1 MQEPEPEEEMSENA
15 PTTPET
21 PANPPGKRR
30 RWLKILLISV
40 AVVVVGAVAA
50 SAAYIYSIDRS
61 VTRNIKREDALP
73 AESPTGAGQSA
84 RPTADPDAT
93 GAMNFVLLGSDSRDP
108 GDAGAGRSDS
118 IIIPWLGATVRR
130 RASSLAEIAP
140 ALACGNNPDSVSTRP
155 ALATR

>member
-21 PANPPGKRR
+21 PATPPRKRR

-61 VTRNIKREDALP
+61 VTQNIKREDVLP
-73 AESPTGAGQSA
+73 VESPTAAGQS
-84 RPTADPDAT
+84 
-93 GAMNFVLLGSDSRDP
+93 P
-108 GDAGAGRSDS
+108 G
-118 IIIPWLGATVRR
+118 PRR
-130 RASSLAEIAP
+130 TP
-140 ALACGNNPDSVSTRP
+140 TRP
-155 ALATR
+155 AP